1 MLNAKTALQLS
12 KNALESKEKHKWATL
27 DALVVDAAED
37 EKFQVIILNRDIN
50 LNAHDIERL
59 EGLGFEVT
67 RIPPSHSNDGYT
79 LSWEEK

>member
-1 MLNAKTALQLS
+1 MLNAKTALQLR

-27 DALVVDAAED
+27 DGLVAEAAED
-37 EKFQVIILNRDIN
+37 GKFQVIILNRDIN

-67 RIPPSHSNDGYT
+67 RIPASFSNEGYT
-79 LSWEEK
+79 ISWEEK